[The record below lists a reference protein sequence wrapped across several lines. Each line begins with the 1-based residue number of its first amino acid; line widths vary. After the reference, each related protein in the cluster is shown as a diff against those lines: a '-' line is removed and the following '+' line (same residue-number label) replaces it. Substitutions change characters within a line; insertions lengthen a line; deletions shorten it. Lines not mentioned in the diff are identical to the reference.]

1 MGSPRSRPIAMNFVR
16 LLPPA
21 VALLLLAA
29 HFARAQA
36 WLLTFAS
43 VALVAVLAV
52 PRPWAARLVQTALM
66 LGTIEWLRT
75 LAALVATRMALG
87 QPAVR
92 LGLILGIVAAITL
105 ASALVFRLPALR
117 ERFRLPR

>member
-1 MGSPRSRPIAMNFVR
+1 MNFVR

-21 VALLLLAA
+21 VALLLMAA
-29 HFARAQA
+29 HFARAQ
-36 WLLTFAS
+36 WWPP
-43 VALVAVLAV
+43 VAACLVLVAVLAV

-92 LGLILGIVAAITL
+92 LSLILGAVAAFTL
-105 ASALVFRLPALR
+105 AGALVFRLPALR
-117 ERFRLPR
+117 QRFRLPR

>member
-1 MGSPRSRPIAMNFVR
+1 MNFVR

-29 HFARAQA
+29 HFARAEN
-36 WLLTFAS
+36 WLLTAAC
-43 VALVAVLAV
+43 VVLVAVLAAA
-52 PRPWAARLVQTALM
+52 RPWAARLVQTALM

-87 QPAVR
+87 QPVVR
-92 LGLILGIVAAITL
+92 LSLILGAVAAITL

-117 ERFRLPR
+117 LRYRLPR